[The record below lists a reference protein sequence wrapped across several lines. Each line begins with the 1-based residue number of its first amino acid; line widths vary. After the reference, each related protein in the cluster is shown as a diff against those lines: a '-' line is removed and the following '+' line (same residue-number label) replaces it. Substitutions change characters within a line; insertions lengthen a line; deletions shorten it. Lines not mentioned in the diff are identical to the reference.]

1 MPYLQFQRVTRT
13 DRWPHGN
20 GAHNTC
26 ATPQFD
32 YMLEEF
38 EFFPCRLKITYT
50 LAHMKPDVF
59 NNGSLQEMGHV

>member
-20 GAHNTC
+20 TC

-32 YMLEEF
+32 YMLQEF
-38 EFFPCRLKITYT
+38 EFFPYRLKITYT
-50 LAHMKPDVF
+50 LAHMKTDLF
-59 NNGSLQEMGHV
+59 NNGRLQEVGHV